1 MRKAL
6 ALLLLVSLLGL
17 LAACGSD
24 DDEPEPE
31 AAAPTEATDTGAE
44 ETDAC
49 AMDQLNLVSDG
60 TLTIGTDNPAFPP
73 WFQDAEGAPWDPTTE
88 PTKMGYE
95 AAVAYAVAEE
105 LGFSEDAVQWVVVP
119 FDRVVPPGP
128 EGLRLRHQ
136 PDLIPARARPG
147 RRLQRLVLRRRAGGR
162 RPQELRVRRTR
173 RPSRISPAR
182 SWAPRWGRRATR
194 RS

>member
-31 AAAPTEATDTGAE
+31 AAAPTEATDTGAAE
-44 ETDAC
+44 EPDAC
-49 AMDQLNLVSDG
+49 AMDQLTLVSEG

-105 LGFSEDAVQWVVVP
+105 LGFSDDAGAVGRGAVRP
-119 FDRVVPPGP
+119 RLPAGA
-128 EGLRLRHQ
+128 EGASTSTSTRS
-136 PDLIPARARPG
+136 
-147 RRLQRLVLRRRAGGR
+147 
-162 RPQELRVRRTR
+162 RTC
-173 RPSRISPAR
+173 
-182 SWAPRWGRRATR
+182 RRATR
-194 RS
+194 RSTSATPTTTSSRRS